1 MRYILTWASQT
12 ASGHEL
18 LLGSLRSF
26 LWSQKKAT
34 KVGSKHRDPRTA
46 CSHLL
51 PSLLCP
57 QSPSAILIFTSSWWV
72 LITSS
77 SRWQL
82 CPLWALHRTQ
92 RAVQRADTQC
102 WVWARRLRSS
112 STSCRLSK
120 PYCTPIH
127 MSQNSRIP
135 RPQSCW
141 PDPGRTVL
149 CLRVN

>member
-1 MRYILTWASQT
+1 MKYILTWASQT

-18 LLGSLRSF
+18 LLGSVRSF

-57 QSPSAILIFTSSWWV
+57 QSPSTILIFTSSWWV

-82 CPLWALHRTQ
+82 CPLWASH
-92 RAVQRADTQC
+92 AE
-102 WVWARRLRSS
+102 
-112 STSCRLSK
+112 SCAKGWS
-120 PYCTPIH
+120 
-127 MSQNSRIP
+127 
-135 RPQSCW
+135 
-141 PDPGRTVL
+141 TVL
-149 CLRVN
+149 GLGKEASKQLYQLQIEQTILHPHPHVPKQQDSKASELLARPRKDCSMP